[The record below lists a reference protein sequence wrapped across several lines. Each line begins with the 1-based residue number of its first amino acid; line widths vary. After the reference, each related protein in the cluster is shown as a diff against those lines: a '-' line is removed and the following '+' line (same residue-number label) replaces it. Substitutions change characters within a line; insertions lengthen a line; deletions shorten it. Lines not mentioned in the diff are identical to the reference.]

1 MKQTFVEHVKDVVGE
16 LLLHVFACTVV
27 EIFLTCLYVVPM
39 FLKVLANIIAQVLR
53 VVNEIFLP
61 E

>member
-1 MKQTFVEHVKDVVGE
+1 MKQTFVEHVSDVVE
-16 LLLHVFACTVV
+16 ESLIHVLACTVV
-27 EIFLTCLYVVPM
+27 EIFFTCLYVVPM

-53 VVNEIFLP
+53 VVNKIFLP